1 MQFLAV
7 LKVKSDTPREKLGPL
22 MKPEAAH
29 AWEMIT
35 SGTLRSIHYIKGPS
49 GAVLMLEARD
59 EEEAKKHVMKL
70 PMVEHGLLSVE
81 ILPLT
86 PFTGFAAL
94 FAAPT
99 N

>member
-7 LKVKSDTPREKLGPL
+7 LKVKSDTPREKLGAL
-22 MKPEAAH
+22 MQPEAAQV
-29 AWEMIT
+29 WEMIT
-35 SGTLRSIHYIKGPS
+35 SGALRSIHYIKGPS

-59 EEEAKKHVMKL
+59 EEEAEKHIMEL

-86 PFTGFAAL
+86 PFTGIAAL
-94 FAAPT
+94 FASPT
-99 N
+99 T